1 MKKTLY
7 LLMLACLILA
17 VGSCKRSE
25 VADPEWNGPA
35 GFYILLEGSA
45 NPAVFFIDGDIHTSK
60 VYVRVTDSKGAPRAG
75 ETIFFEQ
82 LPDSLTHQQV
92 EWGYFENNAPT
103 IKKVTNSNGEVQVKF
118 YSPVKFYSGGMI
130 IHAVMEVDGR
140 AYRGSASHV
149 GTVPQD
155 YIAITMYNSSSLA
168 GAAE

>member
-7 LLMLACLILA
+7 LLILA
-17 VGSCKRSE
+17 GLVLAFASCTRSE
-25 VADPEWNGPA
+25 IADPEWDDPA

-45 NPAVFFIDGDIHTSK
+45 NPAVFFIDGNIHTSQ

-82 LPDSLTHQQV
+82 LPDSATHQQV
-92 EWGYFENNAPT
+92 EWGYFENNAAT
-103 IKKVTNSNGEVQVKF
+103 IKKVTNGNGEAQVKF

-140 AYRGSASHV
+140 AYRGSSSHV
-149 GTVPQD
+149 GTIPQD
-155 YIAITMYNSSSLA
+155 YIAITMYNSAGAA